1 MPPHTDILPVDLPL
15 LQRLQQQEQPVVV
28 DVWAPWCGPC
38 RAMAPQLAAVA
49 QQYAGRVELWKVNAD
64 ENPDLVRALGIF
76 GIPTLLVYRNGAEV
90 ARHTGSLSNSAMQH
104 LFELSLAADNAGGQ
118 AAEQARQHR
127 GPADHERKLRL
138 LVAAAL
144 LMLAAFTGWPI
155 VLLIAAAAVFFSAI
169 HDRCPLWQAVKG
181 RLSRQTSP

>member
-1 MPPHTDILPVDLPL
+1 MSPVDLPL

-38 RAMAPQLAAVA
+38 RAMAPQLEAVS

-64 ENPDLVRALGIF
+64 ENPDLVRTLGIL
-76 GIPTLLVYRNGAEV
+76 GIPTLLVYRNGAEI
-90 ARHTGSLSNSAMQH
+90 ARHTGSLSASAMRN
-104 LFELSLAADNAGGQ
+104 LFEMSLSAGSAAGDAG
-118 AAEQARQHR
+118 EYARPQW
-127 GPADHERKLRL
+127 GPADNERRLRL

-144 LMLAAFTGWPI
+144 LILAAFTGWPI
-155 VLLIAAAAVFFSAI
+155 VLLLAAAAVFFSAV

-181 RLSRQTSP
+181 RLSKQTSP